1 MDVLHH
7 LGVHEAQSF
16 LLTAT
21 DEQRTVHL
29 NAVDIDRVLVKRT
42 AAYVVLATEFV
53 GLAHTGKGDEKALNR
68 SSGSV
73 RHDACRG
80 GINAIHSSFGMLD
93 SAYLY
98 LAEHLFVREHL
109 YVDIQHF
116 AEVDDSLLHAG
127 IAYHRVDERNSVR
140 FV

>member
-16 LLTAT
+16 LLSAT

-53 GLAHTGKGDEKALNR
+53 GLAHTGESDKQALYR
-68 SSGSV
+68 SSGSI

-80 GINAIHSSFGMLD
+80 GINAVHRTLGMLD

-98 LAEHLFVREHL
+98 LAENLFVRKHL
-109 YVDIQHF
+109 YVDVQHF

-127 IAYHRVDERNSVR
+127 IAYHRVDECDGVR